1 MERYQ
6 VVGSV
11 RQPERCLAVA
21 MAGSQIT
28 LEVELLLQVM
38 ALAYVSM
45 AEASDRVFWLSMEQL
60 QLKVVAAGA
69 LLLLP
74 LFSLLLVR
82 WSVGPLAVAAVEPHI
97 VI

>member
-1 MERYQ
+1 M
-6 VVGSV
+6 V
-11 RQPERCLAVA
+11 
-21 MAGSQIT
+21 GSQIT

-38 ALAYVSM
+38 TLAYVSM

-74 LFSLLLVR
+74 LFSLLLAR
-82 WSVGPLAVAAVEPHI
+82 WSVVPLAVAVAAQRI
-97 VI
+97 VM